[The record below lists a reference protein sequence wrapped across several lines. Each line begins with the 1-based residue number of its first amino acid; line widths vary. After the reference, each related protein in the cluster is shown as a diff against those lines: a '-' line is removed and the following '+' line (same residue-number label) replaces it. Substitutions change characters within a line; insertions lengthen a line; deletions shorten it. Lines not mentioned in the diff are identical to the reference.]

1 MRNIFTLTIALL
13 VGGCAEGITVY
24 HNRAVDPAKPRV
36 ITVDAK
42 QRSLIMTPEAAT
54 DKPQWRVCAEAAP
67 DVFSAL
73 SASASLEA
81 DVASKSG
88 KAAAAI
94 AESAATIERTQTI
107 NLLRES
113 MYRTCER
120 YLSGA
125 LDKTT
130 FITQAARDQR
140 SMVAVL
146 AIEQLTGA
154 FRRPSTILVAPSTS
168 ATTTNGAKAAEL
180 IEQFSKQKQDAI
192 AAKKTEN
199 GKYNDA
205 LVKGKCDKITTAP
218 ADETSSPKLSEWTSC
233 VAAKARS
240 DAADAEAKAATERL
254 DKVIDATMVLAS
266 TTTTSTGTEQSQN
279 GAATTSPS
287 DGASLQ
293 KVAEIVG
300 QIAQAPGLDEPLMF
314 CIGYLQSMPVL
325 KDNPVINTCT
335 DILTHRAQQ
344 DQFIREKNFA
354 LISPTS
360 VEILDQIPIVQQYDL
375 LRDRFAEFV
384 QLTPTSDLK
393 RKFNNFEKSIA
404 GKKKNVSTLCDK
416 SADCADLIIGNIYKT
431 NYNEGPEEFEK
442 AIAAWRSN

>member
-1 MRNIFTLTIALL
+1 MRNIFTLAIALL

-42 QRSLIMTPEAAT
+42 QRSLIMTPEAAK

-81 DVASKSG
+81 DIASKSG

-125 LDKTT
+125 LSKEI
-130 FITQAARDQR
+130 FIVQAARDQR
-140 SMVAVL
+140 AMVAVL

-168 ATTTNGAKAAEL
+168 ATTANGAKAAEL

-266 TTTTSTGTEQSQN
+266 TTTASTGTEQSQN

-300 QIAQAPGLDEPLMF
+300 QIAQAPGLDEALMF
-314 CIGYLQSMPVL
+314 CIAYLQSDTANKETVVTAKCLEILSDRARIDEFIRADNFKFKIDGQTFIKSSATTQRDGGVGDRIVDYLDAKDKPDDKARRQNLALQAARQLNLAQSFGEVALLAIDGEPSKKMLLLGAMIVL
-325 KDNPVINTCT
+325 ETEESGKQ
-335 DILTHRAQQ
+335 ILT
-344 DQFIREKNFA
+344 K
-354 LISPTS
+354 
-360 VEILDQIPIVQQYDL
+360 
-375 LRDRFAEFV
+375 
-384 QLTPTSDLK
+384 
-393 RKFNNFEKSIA
+393 
-404 GKKKNVSTLCDK
+404 
-416 SADCADLIIGNIYKT
+416 
-431 NYNEGPEEFEK
+431 
-442 AIAAWRSN
+442 